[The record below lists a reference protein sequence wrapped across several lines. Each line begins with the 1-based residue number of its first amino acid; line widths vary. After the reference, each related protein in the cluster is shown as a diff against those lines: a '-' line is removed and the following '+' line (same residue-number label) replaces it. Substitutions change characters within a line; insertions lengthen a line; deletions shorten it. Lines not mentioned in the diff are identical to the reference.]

1 MSNTAPLRYCRFKDA
16 DFGYL
21 HFLILLV
28 LGPDFPLHEGIAI
41 ETASEMND
49 LIDLVMLRETK
60 EKEALK
66 ILFCTFL
73 VLLSLYF

>member
-1 MSNTAPLRYCRFKDA
+1 MSNTAPLRYCRFRDA

-21 HFLILLV
+21 HFLILLE

-41 ETASEMND
+41 GTASEVND
-49 LIDLVMLRETK
+49 LIHWVMLKETE

-66 ILFCTFL
+66 ILF
-73 VLLSLYF
+73 LYLFSYT